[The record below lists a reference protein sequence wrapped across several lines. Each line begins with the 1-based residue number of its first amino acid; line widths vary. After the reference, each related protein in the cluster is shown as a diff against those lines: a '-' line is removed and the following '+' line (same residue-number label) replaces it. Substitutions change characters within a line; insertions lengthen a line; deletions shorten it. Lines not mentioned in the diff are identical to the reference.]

1 MKQMD
6 RMVNEGEM
14 PAEYRDIVSPGKIL
28 GFARSSLAQ
37 RMAEAEQNGKLFREQ
52 PFVLGLPANV
62 VNTEFPEEETILI
75 QGIIDVYFEEE
86 DGIVLADYK
95 TDRVNEPNDLVLR
108 YKAQLDYYT
117 KALEQL
123 TGKRVKECIIYSLY
137 FMQEIKL

>member
-1 MKQMD
+1 M
-6 RMVNEGEM
+6 
-14 PAEYRDIVSPGKIL
+14 
-28 GFARSSLAQ
+28 
-37 RMAEAEQNGKLFREQ
+37 LFRS
-52 PFVLGLPANV
+52 
-62 VNTEFPEEETILI
+62 
-75 QGIIDVYFEEE
+75 EE

-95 TDRVNEPNDLVLR
+95 TDRVNEANDLVLR